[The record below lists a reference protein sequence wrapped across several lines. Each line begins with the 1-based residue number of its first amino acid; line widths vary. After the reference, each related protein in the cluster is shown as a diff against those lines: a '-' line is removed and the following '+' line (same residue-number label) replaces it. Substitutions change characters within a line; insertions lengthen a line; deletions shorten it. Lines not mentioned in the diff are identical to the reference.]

1 MKFTHTKKSCF
12 HILIILVALSVMM
25 IASEKVNANTSC
37 THSWSAVGT
46 KAPTEKKTGIRIH
59 TCTICKKKET
69 SSISKLPKVR
79 LNRSYLVFEKSK
91 TSSEK
96 CSVSL
101 KLLGTSKKVK
111 WSSTNKKLVN
121 VNSKGELTLAKNK
134 VGTAKIIAKLN
145 NKKYVCVIKVVDVPS
160 TGSAK
165 NPLKIFEGL
174 GDGEFENISGP
185 AHFAIHGHGHF
196 VIGGGLAKGNRI
208 HGWYYN
214 RTTKSKFECSYL
226 VVGNHIY
233 VTPYDNPH
241 NKNILGSPEFEIVS
255 SSPDEVKIKSLNDI
269 YYDKGT
275 TYTLVKERI
284 F

>member
-1 MKFTHTKKSCF
+1 MPRG
-12 HILIILVALSVMM
+12 V
-25 IASEKVNANTSC
+25 
-37 THSWSAVGT
+37 
-46 KAPTEKKTGIRIH
+46 
-59 TCTICKKKET
+59 
-69 SSISKLPKVR
+69 VR
-79 LNRSYLVFEKSK
+79 
-91 TSSEK
+91 
-96 CSVSL
+96 
-101 KLLGTSKKVK
+101 
-111 WSSTNKKLVN
+111 
-121 VNSKGELTLAKNK
+121 
-134 VGTAKIIAKLN
+134 
-145 NKKYVCVIKVVDVPS
+145 KVVDVPS

-185 AHFAIHGHGHF
+185 AHFTIHGHGHF
-196 VIGGGLAKGNRI
+196 IIGGGLAKGNRI

-214 RTTKSKFECSYL
+214 RTTKSKFECGYL

-233 VTPYDNPH
+233 VTPIKH
-241 NKNILGSPEFEIVS
+241 ERNKNILGSPEFEIVS